1 MASYKGTQMSNRT
14 VWRINFWYNDW
25 HKKKT
30 WHSNETYIF
39 RISLQLTFSSG
50 TTRARN
56 SPGLDLDGLGQLWE
70 IQEDHYFI
78 YDFVDKQNQTL
89 DWTPSKGLDFPLHHL
104 VCHNVNQVH
113 HNVTMSPCQ
122 SRWSYVPMSIK
133 LIPCSFNLASISN
146 LVCNISP
153 LCPTGVPLNL
163 CVSQESWPLLSW

>member
-1 MASYKGTQMSNRT
+1 MQLSSHNINLLLLVASYKGTQMSNRT

-78 YDFVDKQNQTL
+78 YDFVDNKIKPWIGHHRKAWTSLSTTL
-89 DWTPSKGLDFPLHHL
+89 CVTMSIKFIIMLPCHH
-104 VCHNVNQVH
+104 VNQGDL
-113 HNVTMSPCQ
+113 MSPCQ
-122 SRWSYVPMSIK
+122 SSWSPA
-133 LIPCSFNLASISN
+133 ASI
-146 LVCNISP
+146 
-153 LCPTGVPLNL
+153 
-163 CVSQESWPLLSW
+163 